1 MPESQECS
9 TNRAGH
15 VPGTREQGQGPPMA
29 KAGAHEPQK
38 QCPPLHTGVSANS
51 THPRAHTS
59 AITQFHVGRGPD
71 RIPGGQGTPEAELQ
85 SPPRGGCLSDWL
97 PENMGQGKK
106 RPYRG
111 AAGDTTRTRRPG
123 PPPVTSRGRQVQQRV
138 RRGPPHLR
146 GVPSRPHAPVSPREH
161 TPDDPQV
168 TDTVRN
174 TRAVSNGQGRGKQEQ
189 RSPSQPGGGRRDV
202 VSAGW
207 SASLWGSGGL
217 ARRSHC

>member
-1 MPESQECS
+1 MSPPSHRGLCQQHASTRTHVSHHAIATWGEAQTGFQED
-9 TNRAGH
+9 
-15 VPGTREQGQGPPMA
+15 
-29 KAGAHEPQK
+29 
-38 QCPPLHTGVSANS
+38 
-51 THPRAHTS
+51 
-59 AITQFHVGRGPD
+59 RGP
-71 RIPGGQGTPEAELQ
+71 RRQ
-85 SPPRGGCLSDWL
+85 SFSPPPRGGCLSDWL
-97 PENMGQGKK
+97 PEKMGQGKK

-161 TPDDPQV
+161 TPDNPQV